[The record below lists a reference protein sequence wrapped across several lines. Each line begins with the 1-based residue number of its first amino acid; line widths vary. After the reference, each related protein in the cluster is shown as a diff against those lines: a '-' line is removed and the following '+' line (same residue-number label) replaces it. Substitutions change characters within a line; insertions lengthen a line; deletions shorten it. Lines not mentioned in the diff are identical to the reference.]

1 MSNDPDTTT
10 ATATQTLL
18 RVEDLRTTIPVDEG
32 TIVPVDGVS
41 FTLNDGETL
50 GVVGES
56 GCGKSVTAQS
66 ILRIVPQP
74 SAVQGRILLRMR
86 DGSVVDVAAMN
97 PTGDEVR
104 KVRGRETAMIF
115 QEPMT
120 SFSPIHKIGFQ
131 IAEAIHI
138 HRSHDPEE
146 QRRITLELLDWVGIP
161 HPERVIDAYPMQL
174 SGGMR
179 QRAMIAMALSCE
191 PQFLIADEPTTAL
204 DVTVQAQVLMLLK
217 RLQRETGMA
226 IMFITHNLG
235 VIAEMAERVA
245 VMYLGQIVEY
255 TTVDRLFFDPKHPYT
270 QLLLKSIP
278 KVGRKA
284 RVRLDSITG
293 TVPVPIDLPQKC
305 YFIDRCPFAM
315 KGVCDAGKPPLYE
328 LGDGHQVRCYL
339 YRPEGE
345 DHDG

>member
-1 MSNDPDTTT
+1 VSNEARPDTTT
-10 ATATQTLL
+10 ATSTLL
-18 RVEDLRTTIPVDEG
+18 RVQDLQTTIPVDEG
-32 TIVPVDGVS
+32 TIVPVGGVD
-41 FTLNDGETL
+41 FEIGVGETL
-50 GVVGES
+50 GFVGES

-66 ILRIVPQP
+66 ILQIVPQP
-74 SAVQGRILLRMR
+74 SSVSGTIDFRIR
-86 DGSVVDVAAMN
+86 DGTTVALATMD
-97 PTGDEVR
+97 PMGEEIR
-104 KVRGRETAMIF
+104 RIRGREVAMIF

-120 SFSPIHKIGFQ
+120 SFSPIHRIGFQ
-131 IAEAIHI
+131 ITEAIGL
-138 HRSHDPEE
+138 HRTKDEDE

-161 HPERVIDAYPMQL
+161 QPERVIDAYPMQL

-191 PQFLIADEPTTAL
+191 PQLLIADEPTTAL
-204 DVTVQAQVLMLLK
+204 DVTVQAQVLQLLK

-245 VMYLGQIVEY
+245 VMYLGQVAEY
-255 TTVDRLFFDPKHPYT
+255 TTVDKLFFDPKHPYT

-293 TVPVPIDLPQKC
+293 TVPVPIDLPDRC
-305 YFIDRCPFAM
+305 YFMDRCPFAM
-315 KGVCDAGKPPLYE
+315 KGVCDKARPPLYD

-339 YRPEGE
+339 YAPEGE
-345 DHDG
+345 KE

>member
-1 MSNDPDTTT
+1 VSNESPAQALTGNQ
-10 ATATQTLL
+10 ALL
-18 RVEDLRTTIPVDEG
+18 QVEDLRTTIPVDEG

-74 SAVQGRILLRMR
+74 STVEGRILLRMR
-86 DGSVVDVAAMN
+86 DGSVVDVAALN
-97 PTGDEVR
+97 ATGDAVR
-104 KVRGRETAMIF
+104 KVRGREAAMIF
-115 QEPMT
+115 QEPMS

-131 IAEAIHI
+131 IAEAIGI
-138 HRSHDPEE
+138 HRSHDRDE

-161 HPERVIDAYPMQL
+161 QPDRVIDAYPMQL

-191 PQFLIADEPTTAL
+191 PQLLIADEPTTAL
-204 DVTVQAQVLMLLK
+204 DVTVQAQVLLLLK

-255 TTVDRLFFDPKHPYT
+255 TSVDRLFFDPKHPYT

-293 TVPVPIDLPQKC
+293 TVPIPIDLPDAC

-315 KGVCDAGKPPLYE
+315 KGVCDAARPDLYDIGE
-328 LGDGHQVRCYL
+328 GHQVRCYL
-339 YRPEGE
+339 YRPEG
-345 DHDG
+345 DGE